1 MAVGTESST
10 IFIHVIISLSL
21 LLFASK
27 IFAELFHRIKLPIVL
42 GELLAGIVIG
52 PYALGGLPLFNG
64 EPLVILDETIK
75 HIGEL
80 AAIVILFVAGLE
92 ITPREFLKGGL
103 SSFTVGALGVIVPFF
118 VGYFVFSLY
127 GLEALETLLI
137 ATALTATSIAISI
150 QVLSSLG
157 KMQTKEARL
166 ILGAAIVDDILAI
179 AVLSVVLTMVQTGNT
194 TPDIIEITFL
204 ILKILG
210 LFVALLVGSIVIV
223 PRILHREKLWKSQG
237 SIEGITTAIFFGG
250 AGIAALV
257 GLSPI
262 VGAFAIGMA
271 VASTRLIKQVEEY
284 VHKLQ
289 IIFAP
294 LFFAIIGAQ
303 VDLRG
308 INLDVLLIAGI
319 LVSIAIAT
327 KMLGCGLPSLIF
339 LKDKSK
345 AMRVGIGMVS
355 RGEVGLIVAG
365 VGATS
370 GVVSGDVY
378 TAIIVMVAVTTIITP
393 IWLKKAYQKELTA

>member
-1 MAVGTESST
+1 MAIGAESST

-21 LLFASK
+21 LLFTAK

-42 GELLAGIVIG
+42 GELLAGIIIG

-92 ITPREFLKGGL
+92 ITPREFLRGGA

-118 VGYFVFSLY
+118 VGYIIFSLY

-150 QVLSSLG
+150 QVLTSLG
-157 KMQTKEARL
+157 KMQTREARL
-166 ILGAAIVDDILAI
+166 VLGAAIVDDILAI

-194 TPDIIEITFL
+194 TP
-204 ILKILG
+204 
-210 LFVALLVGSIVIV
+210 
-223 PRILHREKLWKSQG
+223 
-237 SIEGITTAIFFGG
+237 IFFGG

-308 INLDVLLIAGI
+308 INLEVLLIAGI
-319 LVSIAIAT
+319 MVSIAIVT
-327 KMLGCGLPSLIF
+327 KLLGCGLPSLLF

-370 GVVSGDVY
+370 GVLSGDVY

-393 IWLKKAYQKELTA
+393 IWLKKAYSKELV

>member
-1 MAVGTESST
+1 MAIGAESST

-21 LLFASK
+21 LLFTAK

-92 ITPREFLKGGL
+92 ITPREFLRGGA

-150 QVLSSLG
+150 QVLTSLG
-157 KMQTKEARL
+157 KMQTREARL
-166 ILGAAIVDDILAI
+166 VLGAAIVDDILAI

-194 TPDIIEITFL
+194 TPDIMEITFL

-223 PRILHREKLWKSQG
+223 PRILHRERLWKSQG

-308 INLDVLLIAGI
+308 INLEVLIIAGI
-319 LVSIAIAT
+319 MVSIAIST
-327 KMLGCGLPSLIF
+327 KLLGCGLPSLIF

-393 IWLKKAYQKELTA
+393 IWLKKAYSKELV

>member
-1 MAVGTESST
+1 M
-10 IFIHVIISLSL
+10 
-21 LLFASK
+21 
-27 IFAELFHRIKLPIVL
+27 
-42 GELLAGIVIG
+42 
-52 PYALGGLPLFNG
+52 
-64 EPLVILDETIK
+64 
-75 HIGEL
+75 
-80 AAIVILFVAGLE
+80 
-92 ITPREFLKGGL
+92 
-103 SSFTVGALGVIVPFF
+103 
-118 VGYFVFSLY
+118 GYFVFSLY

-150 QVLSSLG
+150 QVLSSIG

-179 AVLSVVLTMVQTGNT
+179 AILSVVLTMVQTGNT
-194 TPDIIEITFL
+194 TPDIMEITFL

-210 LFVALLVGSIVIV
+210 LFVALLVGSILIV

-319 LVSIAIAT
+319 LVFIAIVT
-327 KMLGCGLPSLIF
+327 KLLGCGLPSIIF

-345 AMRVGIGMVS
+345 AMKVGIGMIS

-365 VGATS
+365 IGATS
-370 GVVSGDVY
+370 GVLSGDVY

-393 IWLKKAYQKELTA
+393 IWLKKAYSKELV

>member
-1 MAVGTESST
+1 
-10 IFIHVIISLSL
+10 
-21 LLFASK
+21 
-27 IFAELFHRIKLPIVL
+27 
-42 GELLAGIVIG
+42 
-52 PYALGGLPLFNG
+52 
-64 EPLVILDETIK
+64 
-75 HIGEL
+75 
-80 AAIVILFVAGLE
+80 
-92 ITPREFLKGGL
+92 
-103 SSFTVGALGVIVPFF
+103 
-118 VGYFVFSLY
+118 LY

-194 TPDIIEITFL
+194 TPDIMEITFL

-210 LFVALLVGSIVIV
+210 LFVAILVGSIVIV
-223 PRILHREKLWKSQG
+223 PKILHREKLWKSQG

-308 INLDVLLIAGI
+308 INLEVLLIAGI
-319 LVSIAIAT
+319 MVSIAIAT
-327 KMLGCGLPSLIF
+327 KLLGCGLPSVIF

-393 IWLKKAYQKELTA
+393 IWLKKAYSKELA

>member
-64 EPLVILDETIK
+64 EPVVILDETIK
-75 HIGEL
+75 NIGEL

-92 ITPREFLKGGL
+92 ITPREFLRGGV
-103 SSFTVGALGVIVPFF
+103 SSFTIGALGVIVPFF

-194 TPDIIEITFL
+194 TPDIMEINFL

-210 LFVALLVGSIVIV
+210 LFVAILVGSIVIV
-223 PRILHREKLWKSQG
+223 PKILHREKLWKSQG

-308 INLDVLLIAGI
+308 INLEVLLIAGI
-319 LVSIAIAT
+319 MVSIAIAT
-327 KMLGCGLPSLIF
+327 KLLGCGLPSVIF

-378 TAIIVMVAVTTIITP
+378 TAIIVMVVVTRIITP
-393 IWLKKAYQKELTA
+393 IWLKKAYSKELA